1 MHVSRVILGDEHH
14 YILIVLLTHS
24 RAVDPTG
31 SHVPTVGPAWL
42 WQIILAQS
50 SCWENQR
57 QQFGSGQLY
66 TPLQMW
72 PPMCLFCKVLL
83 CIVKHR
89 LSTVV
94 MLKTK
99 SFPQIANAVASVSWI
114 HRILWQVKG
123 VILYNGKNFNEFVV
137 ERSSGYV
144 EQTDQHYP
152 PLTVRE
158 TLDFA
163 AWCQGTGYREG
174 Q

>member
-1 MHVSRVILGDEHH
+1 MYLEHLLSLRFAVICACQILACMHVSRVILGDEHH

-94 MLKTK
+94 MLKIKISTDSK
-99 SFPQIANAVASVSWI
+99 RCCK
-114 HRILWQVKG
+114 RILDSSHTLAGERGNTVQWQE
-123 VILYNGKNFNEFVV
+123 L
-137 ERSSGYV
+137 
-144 EQTDQHYP
+144 Q
-152 PLTVRE
+152 
-158 TLDFA
+158 
-163 AWCQGTGYREG
+163 
-174 Q
+174 